1 MCWTETVRIFQVSL
15 KTTRRSQ
22 SMTKATCE
30 AWKHPWVTNAASR
43 QGHEGRTGCRYFQT
57 ENVAMEANK
66 DLLLSAKV
74 ISGTNGFFLQFVP
87 SHIATSWTSPVLTI
101 TFSFSGSGSGSWREW
116 DEAALSRLQSSTF
129 SSIWGRVWGNSSS
142 QPFWQSVAPMP
153 PLDMN
158 ARLTHSG
165 GPESSPLEGKD
176 LLAKS
181 SLVWSR
187 GELKQ
192 KWGLC

>member
-1 MCWTETVRIFQVSL
+1 MPL
-15 KTTRRSQ
+15 
-22 SMTKATCE
+22 
-30 AWKHPWVTNAASR
+30 H
-43 QGHEGRTGCRYFQT
+43 HEGRTTGWRYFRR
-57 ENVAMEANK
+57 ENVAIDANK
-66 DLLLSAKV
+66 DLLLNAKV
-74 ISGTNGFFLQFVP
+74 ISGTNGFFLRFVP
-87 SHIATSWTSPVLTI
+87 SHIATSWTSPVLMI
-101 TFSFSGSGSGSWREW
+101 TFSFSGSGSWREW
-116 DEAALSRLQSSTF
+116 DEAALSGLQSPTF
-129 SSIWGRVWGNSSS
+129 SSIWGSVWGKSSS
-142 QPFWQSVAPMP
+142 QPFWRSVAPMP

-187 GELKQ
+187 GELEQ